1 MEVINN
7 IDKTLG
13 ADLKKTLGKKA
24 RLSIAAAY
32 FSIYAYQALKN
43 ELDQIEELRFIFTS
57 PTFVADK
64 GLTLKAVYENMLKS
78 LISVNPGSNQALEQ
92 AVEKQKELDKLKREI
107 GALEA
112 KIAKERQFNRK
123 VKYNLELQEKRKELV
138 NLLSE

>member
-1 MEVINN
+1 MP
-7 IDKTLG
+7 
-13 ADLKKTLGKKA
+13 
-24 RLSIAAAY
+24 
-32 FSIYAYQALKN
+32 LKN